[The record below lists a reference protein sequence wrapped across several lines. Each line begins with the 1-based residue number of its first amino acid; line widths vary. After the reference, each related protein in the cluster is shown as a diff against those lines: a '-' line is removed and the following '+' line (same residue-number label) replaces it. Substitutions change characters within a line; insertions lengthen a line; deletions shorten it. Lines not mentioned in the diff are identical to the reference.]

1 MLELFFY
8 FMSTV
13 SLFVLELLYCVTV
26 GQDLADVYKKQ
37 QNVKKLINGNSC
49 DLFPDNFWER
59 LLTTLKDL
67 ENNNHGYLAL
77 AMFYKYWTDDEVYNE
92 FKCTL
97 REAKRWN
104 GYFLTCCLQELKK
117 ISLHPVDTE
126 NGPEEAT
133 FFLSWKF
140 LC

>member
-77 AMFYKYWTDDEVYNE
+77 AMFYNCLLYTSPSPRDA
-92 FKCTL
+92 TL
-97 REAKRWN
+97 SRMPCSA
-104 GYFLTCCLQELKK
+104 
-117 ISLHPVDTE
+117 
-126 NGPEEAT
+126 
-133 FFLSWKF
+133 
-140 LC
+140 

>member
-67 ENNNHGYLAL
+67 ENNNH
-77 AMFYKYWTDDEVYNE
+77 
-92 FKCTL
+92 
-97 REAKRWN
+97 
-104 GYFLTCCLQELKK
+104 CLLYT
-117 ISLHPVDTE
+117 SPSPRDGL
-126 NGPEEAT
+126 
-133 FFLSWKF
+133 LSRMPSSA
-140 LC
+140 